1 MCRPPSSPH
10 QCDNKV
16 AKMRASPS
24 RCLHSSSWETG
35 WRLRR
40 RECQAA
46 ARSGE
51 GEEERRGERMGA
63 TARGSLIHV
72 GTGAVWSAYENT
84 WPDNGPDVAAGVEKG
99 KIV

>member
-1 MCRPPSSPH
+1 MPSGS
-10 QCDNKV
+10 
-16 AKMRASPS
+16 
-24 RCLHSSSWETG
+24 EI
-35 WRLRR
+35 WRGGRR
-40 RECQAA
+40 KYEC
-46 ARSGE
+46 E
-51 GEEERRGERMGA
+51 DERGERMGT